1 MNITVNG
8 VDKELPT
15 EATIADL
22 LRVMNADTA
31 RIAVLVNESVVPAES
46 RPAHILHDGDRV
58 EVLIFAGGG

>member
-46 RPAHILHDGDRV
+46 RPAHILHGGDRV
-58 EVLIFAGGG
+58 EVLLFAVGG